1 MIKIRIMGKL
11 KFFGLLLAAGMFA
24 ACSDNLDVNQESG
37 AGGGDKTPAYLT
49 ISIANSG
56 NSSRANTGTDDGT
69 AEDSELDNVG
79 TDNENMVSTILLVAL
94 SEDRENGIAKLYAKG
109 AEGSVSDWTN
119 DSGTYTTDETLKLA
133 VGKYKILVVA
143 NPYANFV
150 SEITETTQI
159 AEVRALYDKIINGK
173 YVPDDEDVTTA
184 DAAAAVLATADNGV
198 MMANMAEVEVTLTEA
213 DTPDDPAEATV
224 EIERAVSKITFRKK
238 ATDGMG
244 DNVYKVPV
252 STGTVKALTV
262 KGKIPADGSGTT
274 EVDLNV
280 ANDICSP
287 TPNTVYV
294 YIKESTGS
302 DATRT
307 LKVYGAPDQGKD
319 VYRLLEAK
327 TQSDYDSEEATAEQ
341 KKGWYVVEDTSN
353 PEKSLKYQF
362 DEEASTTNW
371 YVRIEGYALTN
382 LSREQN
388 HVRHIGDVSG
398 VSAPFGTLNGNNYL
412 ITPYWDDK
420 NTVEFNQDGS
430 FSDTYNFISQCF
442 YNDLAAVSEESE
454 NLTINA
460 EGKFMNGAAAA
471 TYFRALPTTD
481 ENPGTVTGSASSY
494 PAIGAR
500 MAYCFENSTDIN
512 HQTHGLSTGIS
523 FVARMYDDPACGTE
537 DAITTLYQYQGYNF
551 ESLAAIGKAF
561 GGNTPQAILDL
572 IAKES
577 SGNITKE
584 ELEAAGIVK
593 YSDNICYY
601 YTTEIKHFDDGNNNT
616 LGNMEFAIM
625 RNNIYSLAITNIS
638 KIGDP
643 IVNPTPGTPNETK
656 EAALKVEVKI
666 LPWIV
671 RYNDIE
677 F

>member
-1 MIKIRIMGKL
+1 MTNL
-11 KFFGLLLAAGMFA
+11 KYVSLLLAAGMFA

-56 NSSRANTGTDDGT
+56 NSSRANTGTDEGT
-69 AEDSELDNVG
+69 AEDSELDNAG
-79 TDNENMVSTILLVAL
+79 TANENKVSRILLVAL

-109 AEGSVSDWTN
+109 TEGSVSDWTN
-119 DSGTYTTDETLKLA
+119 SNDNTYTTDETLKLA

-143 NPYANFV
+143 NPYTNFV
-150 SEITETTQI
+150 SGITETTQI
-159 AEVRALYDKIINGK
+159 AKVRELYDKIINGK
-173 YVPDDEDVTTA
+173 YVSDKTTA
-184 DAAAAVLATADNGV
+184 DAAAAVLATANEGV
-198 MMANMAEVEVTLTEA
+198 MMANKAEVEVELKENN
-213 DTPDDPAEATV
+213 TPDNPETATV

-238 ATDGMG
+238 AASGELG
-244 DNVYKVPV
+244 DNVYEVPV

-262 KGKIPADGSGTT
+262 EGKIPADGGGSTL
-274 EVDLNV
+274 VDLNV

-294 YIKESTGS
+294 YIEGTG
-302 DATRT
+302 DART

-319 VYRLLEAK
+319 VYRLLDAK
-327 TQSDYDSEEATAEQ
+327 TQSDYNSGSADQ
-341 KKGWYVVEDTSN
+341 KKGWYVVENTSS

-362 DEEASTTNW
+362 DEDGSTTTNW

-382 LSREQN
+382 LSKEQN

-420 NTVEFNQDGS
+420 NTVEFNQNGS
-430 FSDTYNFISQCF
+430 FNGTYNFISKCF
-442 YNDLAAVSEESE
+442 YNDLAAVSAESA
-454 NLTINA
+454 NLTIA
-460 EGKFMNGAAAA
+460 DDGSFKNGVDAA
-471 TYFRALPTTD
+471 TYFHALPTTD
-481 ENPGTVTGSASSY
+481 ENPGTVTGESTVSK
-494 PAIGAR
+494 PDIGAR
-500 MAYCFENSTDIN
+500 MAYCFENSTDID

-523 FVARMYDDPACGTE
+523 FVARMYKSKDCSQKIP
-537 DAITTLYQYQGYNF
+537 ILYQYQGYNF
-551 ESLAAIGKAF
+551 TSLAAIGEAF
-561 GGNTPQAILDL
+561 KGNTPQAILDL
-572 IAKES
+572 IKGTTPE
-577 SGNITKE
+577 TKE
-584 ELEAAGIVK
+584 NLRAAGIVK

-643 IVNPTPGTPNETK
+643 IVDPTPGTPNETK
-656 EAALKVEVKI
+656 EAALKVQVKI

>member
-1 MIKIRIMGKL
+1 MGNL
-11 KFFGLLLAAGMFA
+11 KYFSLLIAAGMFA

-69 AEDSELDNVG
+69 AEDSGLDNVG
-79 TDNENMVSTILLVAL
+79 TDNENNVSTILLVAL
-94 SEDRENGIAKLYAKG
+94 SEDRENGIAKLYAAG
-109 AEGSVSDWTN
+109 TTNGSVSGWTN
-119 DSGTYTTDETLKLA
+119 QNDTYTTDETLKLA

-150 SEITETTQI
+150 SGPTETTQI
-159 AEVRALYDKIINGK
+159 AEVRALYDKITEGK
-173 YVPDDEDVTTA
+173 YVSDKTTA
-184 DAAAAVLATADNGV
+184 DDAAAVLATVDNGV
-198 MMANMAEVEVTLTEA
+198 MMANKAEVEVELEE
-213 DTPDDPAEATV
+213 DNTPDNPETAIV
-224 EIERAVSKITFRKK
+224 EVERAVSKITFRNKK
-238 ATDGMG
+238 DTDNKIN
-244 DNVYKVPV
+244 NVYEVPV
-252 STGTVKALTV
+252 STGTVKAKTV
-262 KGKIPADGSGTT
+262 EGKIPADGDRST
-274 EVDLNV
+274 DAILNV

-294 YIKESTGS
+294 YIEESTS
-302 DATRT
+302 T
-307 LKVYGAPDQGKD
+307 LKVYGAPAQGTD
-319 VYRLLEAK
+319 VYRLLAAK
-327 TQSDYDSEEATAEQ
+327 TQDDYDKGNTAE
-341 KKGWYVVEDTSN
+341 KELWYVVEDPIT

-362 DEEASTTNW
+362 DEDGSTTNW

-412 ITPYWDDK
+412 ITPYWKEK
-420 NTVEFNQDGS
+420 NEVIFDQNGGFENGT
-430 FSDTYNFISQCF
+430 TPNFISQCF
-442 YNDLAAVSEESE
+442 YNDLAAVSAESA
-454 NLTINA
+454 NLTIDE
-460 EGKFMNGAAAA
+460 EGNFETA
-471 TYFRALPTTD
+471 TNVDALYYKALPEDD
-481 ENPGTVTGSASSY
+481 EIPGEVTGGSNSSN
-494 PAIGAR
+494 PNVGAR
-500 MAYCFENSTDIN
+500 MAYCFENSTDID

-523 FVARMYDDPACGTE
+523 FVARMYTDNTCKTP
-537 DAITTLYQYQGYNF
+537 ISTLYQYQGYNF

-572 IAKES
+572 ITKET
-577 SGNITKE
+577 GGTEITKE

-593 YSDNICYY
+593 YSGNICYY

-643 IVNPTPGTPNETK
+643 IVDPTPGTPNETK
-656 EAALKVEVKI
+656 EAALKVQVEI

>member
-69 AEDSELDNVG
+69 AEDSGLDNVG
-79 TDNENMVSTILLVAL
+79 TANENKVSTILLVAL
-94 SEDRENGIAKLYAKG
+94 SEDRENGIAKLYATE
-109 AEGSVSDWTN
+109 AVTSDWTS
-119 DSGTYTTDETLKLA
+119 SGSDYETKEDKSIKLA

-150 SEITETTQI
+150 SGITETTQI
-159 AEVRALYDKIINGK
+159 AEVRELYDKIINGK
-173 YVPDDEDVTTA
+173 YVSDKTTA
-184 DAAAAVLATADNGV
+184 DAAAAVLATASEGV
-198 MMANMAEVEVTLTEA
+198 MMANKAEVEVELKENN
-213 DTPDDPAEATV
+213 TPDNPARANV
-224 EIERAVSKITFRKK
+224 EIERAVSKITFRNKMK
-238 ATDGMG
+238 PEGTGQVIN
-244 DNVYKVPV
+244 NVYEVPV
-252 STGTVKALTV
+252 STGTVKAKTV
-262 KGKIPADGSGTT
+262 QGKIIAGGS
-274 EVDLNV
+274 EVPLNV

-294 YIKESTGS
+294 YIEGTG
-302 DATRT
+302 DART

-319 VYRLLEAK
+319 VYRLLDAK
-327 TQSDYDSEEATAEQ
+327 TQSDYNSGSADQ
-341 KKGWYVVEDTSN
+341 KKGWYVVENTSS

-362 DEEASTTNW
+362 DEDGSTTTNW

-382 LSREQN
+382 LSKEQN

-420 NTVEFNQDGS
+420 NTVKFNQDGS
-430 FSDTYNFISQCF
+430 FNGTYNFISQCF
-442 YNDLAAVSEESE
+442 YNDLAAVSAESE
-454 NLTINA
+454 NLTIETNG
-460 EGKFMNGAAAA
+460 EFKNGAVAA
-471 TYFRALPTTD
+471 TYFRALPTTN
-481 ENPGTVTGSASSY
+481 ENPGEVTGGAG
-494 PAIGAR
+494 PNHAIGAR
-500 MAYCFENSTDIN
+500 MAYCFENSTDID

-523 FVARMYDDPACGTE
+523 FVARMYSNVTCTSPITE
-537 DAITTLYQYQGYNF
+537 LYQYQGYNF
-551 ESLAAIGKAF
+551 TSLTAIGEAF
-561 GGNTPQAILDL
+561 KGNTPQAILDL
-572 IAKES
+572 IKGTTPA
-577 SGNITKE
+577 TKE
-584 ELEAAGIVK
+584 NLRAAGIVK

-643 IVNPTPGTPNETK
+643 IVDPTPGTPNETK
-656 EAALKVEVKI
+656 EAALKVQVQI

>member
-11 KFFGLLLAAGMFA
+11 KFFGLLIAAGMFA

-69 AEDSELDNVG
+69 AEDSGLDNVG
-79 TDNENMVSTILLVAL
+79 TENENKVSTILLVAL
-94 SEDRENGIAKLYAKG
+94 SEDRENGIAKLYAAG
-109 AEGSVSDWTN
+109 TAGGSVSGWTN
-119 DSGTYTTDETLKLA
+119 SSDTYTTDETLKLA

-150 SEITETTQI
+150 SGITETTQI
-159 AEVRALYDKIINGK
+159 AKVRELYDKIINGK
-173 YVPDDEDVTTA
+173 YVSDKTTA
-184 DAAAAVLATADNGV
+184 DTAAAVLATADNGV
-198 MMANMAEVEVTLTEA
+198 MMANKAEEEVELTEA
-213 DTPDDPAEATV
+213 NTPDNPARANV

-238 ATDGMG
+238 AASGGLG
-244 DNVYKVPV
+244 DNVYEVPV

-262 KGKIPADGSGTT
+262 EGKIPADVGGSTN
-274 EVDLNV
+274 VNLNV

-294 YIKESTGS
+294 YIEESTGS

-319 VYRLLEAK
+319 VYRLLQAK
-327 TQSDYDSEEATAEQ
+327 TQSEYNSGSADQ
-341 KKGWYVVEDTSN
+341 KKGWYVVEDTSS

-362 DEEASTTNW
+362 DEDGSTTTNW

-382 LSREQN
+382 LSKEQN

-412 ITPYWDDK
+412 ITPYWKKK
-420 NTVEFNQDGS
+420 NEVIFNQNGGFDG
-430 FSDTYNFISQCF
+430 TYNFISQCF
-442 YNDLAAVSEESE
+442 YNDLAAVSDESA

-460 EGKFMNGAAAA
+460 DGKFMNGAVDA

-481 ENPGTVTGSASSY
+481 ENPDEVTGGTG
-494 PAIGAR
+494 PNPLIGAR

-523 FVARMYDDPACGTE
+523 FVARMYSNEACTSPITE
-537 DAITTLYQYQGYNF
+537 LYQYQGYNF
-551 ESLAAIGKAF
+551 TSLTAIGEAF
-561 GGNTPQAILDL
+561 KGNTPQAILDL
-572 IAKES
+572 IK
-577 SGNITKE
+577 GTTPPTKE
-584 ELEAAGIVK
+584 NLRAAGIVK

-643 IVNPTPGTPNETK
+643 IVDPTPGTPNETK
-656 EAALKVEVKI
+656 EAALKVQVEI

-671 RYNDIE
+671 RYNNIE

>member
-1 MIKIRIMGKL
+1 MGNL
-11 KFFGLLLAAGMFA
+11 KYFSLLMVAGMFA

-49 ISIANSG
+49 ISIANNG
-56 NSSRANTGTDDGT
+56 NSSRANTGSDDGS
-69 AEDSELDNVG
+69 AEDSELENVG
-79 TDNENMVSTILLVAL
+79 TANENKVCRILLVAL
-94 SEDRENGIAKLYAKG
+94 SEDRENGIAKLYASG
-109 AEGSVSDWTN
+109 NEGNVSDWTN
-119 DSGTYTTDETLKLA
+119 NSGTYTTDETLKLA

-143 NPYANFV
+143 NPYAKFAN
-150 SEITETTQI
+150 EITETTQI

-173 YVPDDEDVTTA
+173 YVPDADVKTA
-184 DAAAAVLATADNGV
+184 DAAAAVLATTDQGV
-198 MMANMAEVEVTLTEA
+198 MMANKAEVDVTLEEKH
-213 DTPDDPAEATV
+213 TPDNPLTAYV
-224 EIERAVSKITFRKK
+224 EVERAVSKITFRKK
-238 ATDGMG
+238 AAAGGLG
-244 DNVYKVPV
+244 DNVYEVPV
-252 STGTVKALTV
+252 STGNVKAKIV
-262 KGKIPADGSGTT
+262 KGKIPNGSGSTT
-274 EVDLNV
+274 NVDLNV

-294 YIKESTGS
+294 YIEETEDS
-302 DATRT
+302 RT
-307 LKVYGAPDQGKD
+307 LEVYGAPDQGKD

-327 TQSDYDSEEATAEQ
+327 TQSDYNNGSAEQ
-341 KKGWYVVEDTSN
+341 KKGWYVVEDTGN

-382 LSREQN
+382 LSKEQN

-412 ITPYWDDK
+412 ITPYWAEK
-420 NTVEFNQDGS
+420 NGVEFNEEG
-430 FSDTYNFISQCF
+430 NFTGNPATTTWF
-442 YNDLAAVSEESE
+442 YNDLAAVSAESA

-460 EGKFMNGAAAA
+460 EGKFMNGAVDA

-481 ENPGTVTGSASSY
+481 EDPGTVTGGTGSNL
-494 PAIGAR
+494 AIGAR
-500 MAYCFENSTDIN
+500 MAYCFENSTDID

-523 FVARMYDDPACGTE
+523 FVARMYSKPSCGEE
-537 DAITTLYQYQGYNF
+537 DKITTLYQYQGYNF

-601 YTTEIKHFDDGNNNT
+601 YTTEIKHFDNGNNNT

-643 IVNPTPGTPNETK
+643 IVDPTPGNPNETK